1 MTAQR
6 LFQRI
11 KFVAKVEVDING
23 VCNEATLVDISL
35 RGALVAFQEELNPKT
50 GSPCHLTVYLNQSE
64 IQLPFEGM
72 VVHSN
77 GHLTGI
83 KFTLISI
90 EAMIHLR
97 RLLELN
103 SGDPD
108 QVRSELNSFIDPS

>member
-1 MTAQR
+1 MTARR

-23 VCNEATLVDISL
+23 AHNEATLVDISF
-35 RGALVAFQEELNPKT
+35 RGALVAFQEELKLEP
-50 GSPCHLTVYLNQSE
+50 GSPCRLTVHLNQSE
-64 IQLPFEGM
+64 VQLPFEGV
-72 VVHSN
+72 VVHFN

-108 QVRSELNSFIDPS
+108 QVRSELNSFIEPA

>member
-23 VCNEATLVDISL
+23 SRYEATLVDVSF
-35 RGALVAFQEELNPKT
+35 RGALVAFQEELNPVL
-50 GSPCHLTVYLNQSE
+50 GSPCHLTVHLNQSE
-64 IQLPFEGM
+64 VQLPFEGV

-77 GHLTGI
+77 GHLSGI

-108 QVRSELNSFIDPS
+108 QVRSELNSFIEPA